1 MDVFSFG
8 VVLLELI
15 TGREAIDE
23 GGNLLWTSALRTF
36 DHVGNEQEKGRRL
49 REWLDS
55 SIMRETNSLESL
67 VSVLNIALACLHRDP
82 TKRPS
87 MVDIVYALCKSED
100 TGFDTS
106 DDGIGSPL
114 LLAR

>member
-1 MDVFSFG
+1 MWARAVKNFEVDN
-8 VVLLELI
+8 E
-15 TGREAIDE
+15 REK
-23 GGNLLWTSALRTF
+23 S
-36 DHVGNEQEKGRRL
+36 KRL

-55 SIMRETNSLESL
+55 AILRDTCSMESL
-67 VSVLNIALACLHRDP
+67 MGVLTIALACLHRDP

-87 MVDIVYALCKSED
+87 MVDIAYALCKSED

-114 LLAR
+114 VLAR